1 VIGPR
6 RARWHG
12 ARLAAAV
19 AVVALG
25 AAAPPVLAPAAA
37 LALSPGASL
46 GTGERFEEGLELST
60 DGDEF
65 APRIDE
71 PLLRGTERIVPGGT
85 STAVLYVRNSR
96 AEDAQVTM
104 VLDTPSSAPLWD
116 VLDVTAEA
124 EGRSVP
130 VAESLAVTPAGS
142 ASDRRSLSL
151 GSLPVPPG
159 GVLPVSLTFRMDPA
173 AGNEYQSISA
183 SVRLNVTLSERL
195 SGTGTGSGAGAGRA
209 PWPLPLPST
218 GAALSPPVLL
228 AAAGA
233 MAAGLAL
240 LLAMR
245 SRRTPSTTAVP
256 DPHDRPRRQSPDVPS

>member
-1 VIGPR
+1 VTGR
-6 RARWHG
+6 SRSAWT
-12 ARLAAAV
+12 ARLAVAVAAV
-19 AVVALG
+19 ALGVV
-25 AAAPPVLAPAAA
+25 APPVLAPAFA
-37 LALSPGASL
+37 LVATPGALPVS
-46 GTGERFEEGLELST
+46 EQGLDLST
-60 DGDEF
+60 DGDAF

-96 AEDAQVTM
+96 AEDAQVTV
-104 VLDTPSSAPLWD
+104 VLDTPPSTPLWE
-116 VLDVTAEA
+116 VLDVTATA

-130 VAESLAVTPAGS
+130 VAESLEVTPAGS
-142 ASDRRSLSL
+142 RSDRRSLSL

-159 GVLPVSLTFRMDPA
+159 GVLPVSLTFLMDPA

-195 SGTGTGSGAGAGRA
+195 DGAGTGAGSADDRG
-209 PWPLPLPST
+209 PWPLHLPST
-218 GAALSPPVLL
+218 GLALSPPLLL

-245 SRRTPSTTAVP
+245 SRRTPSAATAVP

>member
-1 VIGPR
+1 MIGPR

-37 LALSPGASL
+37 LALSPGASS

-142 ASDRRSLSL
+142 RSDRRSLSL

-159 GVLPVSLTFRMDPA
+159 GVLPVSLTFQMDPA

-195 SGTGTGSGAGAGRA
+195 DGAGSADDRG
-209 PWPLPLPST
+209 PWPFHLPST
-218 GAALSPPVLL
+218 GLSLSPPLLL

-245 SRRTPSTTAVP
+245 SRRTPSAATVP
-256 DPHDRPRRQSPDVPS
+256 DPHDRSRRQSPDVPS

>member
-1 VIGPR
+1 MTGRSR
-6 RARWHG
+6 RAWT
-12 ARLAAAV
+12 ARLAVAV
-19 AVVALG
+19 AAVALG
-25 AAAPPVLAPAAA
+25 AIAPPVLAPAVALVAA
-37 LALSPGASL
+37 PGALPVS
-46 GTGERFEEGLELST
+46 EEGLELST
-60 DGDEF
+60 DGDAF

-104 VLDTPSSAPLWD
+104 VLDTPASAPLWD
-116 VLDVTAEA
+116 VLDVTATA

-142 ASDRRSLSL
+142 RSDRRSLSL

-159 GVLPVSLTFRMDPA
+159 GVLPVSLTFLMDPA

-195 SGTGTGSGAGAGRA
+195 DGAGSADDRG
-209 PWPLPLPST
+209 PWPFHLPST
-218 GAALSPPVLL
+218 GLSLSPPLLL

-233 MAAGLAL
+233 IAAGLAL

-245 SRRTPSTTAVP
+245 SRRAPSAATVP
-256 DPHDRPRRQSPDVPS
+256 DPHDRSRRQSPDVPS